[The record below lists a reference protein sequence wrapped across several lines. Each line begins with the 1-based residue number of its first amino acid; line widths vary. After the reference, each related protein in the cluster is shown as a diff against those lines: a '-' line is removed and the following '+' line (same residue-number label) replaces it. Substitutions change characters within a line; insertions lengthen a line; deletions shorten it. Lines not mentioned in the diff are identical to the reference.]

1 MHWQLQGG
9 RFWTTDGGRL
19 TRRKDERILS
29 NMDIQSTFYPPRRT
43 GMIFHITAGVIL
55 LGAAALVFLQVYQR
69 EVGQDFIIGILLS
82 AALAAPLPLLV
93 YRGYAL
99 TQASYTLDRDGLR
112 LRWGLRGE
120 DIPLPQIEWVRPA
133 NEMGF
138 RLPLPFLQWPGA
150 VLGQRKVEGLGEV
163 EFLASDIRNLLLVA
177 TPEKIYAIS
186 PADGRAF
193 IRSFRL
199 IIELGSLSPI
209 PSYSVLPAAFLER
222 VWSDRLA
229 RWTVLAGLGLTLA
242 CFLLAALLIPARQ
255 TVSLGYD
262 AARQPMDPVSPEHIL
277 LLPVLGS
284 VIYVIDLLA
293 GLFFYR
299 RDGQRLVAY
308 LLWGSSVLTP
318 VLLLLAM
325 ALM

>member
-1 MHWQLQGG
+1 
-9 RFWTTDGGRL
+9 
-19 TRRKDERILS
+19 
-29 NMDIQSTFYPPRRT
+29 MDIQTSFFPPRR
-43 GMIFHITAGVIL
+43 AGVIFHTVAGLIL
-55 LGAAALVFLQVYQR
+55 LGTAVIVFLLVYQR
-69 EVGQDFIIGILLS
+69 EVGQGFVLGILLS
-82 AALAAPLPLLV
+82 AALAAPLPLLI

-133 NEMGF
+133 TEMGF

-150 VLGQRKVEGLGEV
+150 VLGGRKVEGLGEV
-163 EFLASDIRNLLLVA
+163 EFIASDLRTLLLVA
-177 TPEKIYAIS
+177 TPKKVYAIS
-186 PADGRAF
+186 PADERAF

-209 PSYSVLPAAFLER
+209 PSYSVLPAAFLAR

-242 CFLLAALLIPARQ
+242 CFVVAALIIPARQ
-255 TVSLGYD
+255 AVSLGYD
-262 AARQPMDPVSPEHIL
+262 AARQPLDSVSPERIL
-277 LLPVLGS
+277 LLPLLGS
-284 VIYVIDLLA
+284 VTYVIDLIA

-299 RDGQRLVAY
+299 RDEQRMVAY

-318 VLLLLAM
+318 ILLLLAM
-325 ALM
+325 ALL